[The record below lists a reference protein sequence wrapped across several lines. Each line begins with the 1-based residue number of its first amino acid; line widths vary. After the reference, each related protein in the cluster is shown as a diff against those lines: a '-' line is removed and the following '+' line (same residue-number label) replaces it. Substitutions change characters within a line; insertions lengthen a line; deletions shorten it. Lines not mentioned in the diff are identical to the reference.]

1 MKQHIDLSIVYVNFN
16 SFELTIQSIES
27 VYKYTKN
34 LNLEI
39 IIVDNDSKDNSKT
52 HILDKFNDIIWIDMG
67 YNSGFARAN
76 NMGIRASSGRHILLL
91 NTDTIICNEVLHYC
105 VQALD
110 QDTKTIA
117 VGTRLIFPDGKAQ
130 ISGAHF
136 KKGGLNTLLPLPFI
150 GKITKNLG
158 KVLGVSPPSIDQISY
173 DMEVDW
179 LIGAF
184 VMVRREA
191 LHKNVLLDEDFFMYC
206 EEIEWCARL
215 LKLGKIKLLAKYE
228 VIHIGGGSSNE
239 FYNTLDN
246 QNGKN
251 LWNKKGLQIML
262 SNFVRI
268 RKQFGVYWL
277 FIIFLFYTLES
288 LFFFIFSTLN
298 LLRNLT
304 TKDSIQYFKNMLVC
318 TKYIIRIIRN
328 KPTFYKI

>member
-1 MKQHIDLSIVYVNFN
+1 MKNHIDLSIVYVNFN

-34 LNLEI
+34 LNIEI

-91 NTDTIICNEVLHYC
+91 NTDTILCNEVLDYC
-105 VQALD
+105 VQVLD
-110 QDTKTIA
+110 QDTETIA
-117 VGTRLIFPDGKAQ
+117 VGTRLIFPDGSAQ

-136 KKGGLNTLLPLPFI
+136 KKGGLNTLLPLPII
-150 GKITKNLG
+150 GKITKSLG
-158 KVLGVSPPSIDQISY
+158 KTFGVKPPSIDQVSQ
-173 DMEVDW
+173 DLQVDW

-215 LKLGKIKLLAKYE
+215 LKLGKIKLLSKFE

-239 FYNTLDN
+239 FYDTKDN

-268 RKQFGVYWL
+268 RKQFGVFWFL
-277 FIIFLFYTLES
+277 IIFSFYSLES
-288 LFFFIFSTLN
+288 IFFFVFSTVKLLN
-298 LLRNLT
+298 NLT
-304 TKDSIQYFKNMLVC
+304 PQDSIQYFRNVLIC
-318 TKYIIRIIRN
+318 AKYIIPIIRN